1 MIIGSIIS
9 NQEVVSQSP
18 ADLSNSD
25 SQILTKLG
33 LPQGKWDNLN
43 ALRALYKY
51 STEYDVLSVRV
62 STPGM
67 ELDRSYILEQIELIF
82 KTSKNIG

>member
-9 NQEVVSQSP
+9 NKEVVSQSP

-25 SQILTKLG
+25 CQILTKLG
-33 LPQGKWDNLN
+33 LPQGQWDNLN
-43 ALRALYKY
+43 ALLALYNY
-51 STEYDVLSVRV
+51 STEYDVLSVQV
-62 STPGM
+62 SKPGM

-82 KTSKNIG
+82 KTSKKIG